1 VTPEQNAPVQV
12 VRIRPPQ
19 GWSLPDLRDVWH
31 HRDLARFLVWRD
43 LKVRYKQT
51 VLGVLWAVIQPLFT
65 MTVFTVV
72 FGRLANL
79 PSEGVPYPVFTF
91 AALLPWQLFAGGLSA
106 TANSM
111 VGSAGI
117 VTKVY
122 FPRLVIPIAATTVP
136 LADFSVS
143 CVLLAGLMA
152 WYGVVPTVAILALPL
167 FVLLAVLTAFSAGLW
182 LAALNVR
189 YRDVQH
195 AMSFLVQAWLFGS
208 PVAYSLT
215 LVPEK
220 WRLLYALNPMV
231 AVIQGCRWAI
241 AGGEPPWPLLPMS
254 LAVVAVLLAGGLVY
268 FRRLEDSFAD
278 II

>member
-1 VTPEQNAPVQV
+1 MGGLENPSLPV

-19 GWSLPDLRDVWH
+19 GWGFPDFRDVWQ

-51 VLGVLWAVIQPLFT
+51 VLGVLWAIIQPLFT
-65 MTVFTVV
+65 MVVFTVV
-72 FGRLANL
+72 FGRLAGL
-79 PSEGVPYPVFTF
+79 PSEGVPYPIFTF
-91 AALLPWQLFAGGLSA
+91 AALLPWQLFAAGLSA

-122 FPRLVIPIAATTVP
+122 FPRLVIPMAATTVP
-136 LADFSVS
+136 LADFAVS
-143 CVLLAGLMA
+143 SVLLAALMA
-152 WYGVVPTVAILALPL
+152 WFGVAPTLKILALPL

-195 AMSFLVQAWLFGS
+195 AMPFLVQAWLFGS

-215 LVPEK
+215 LVPEQ
-220 WRLLYALNPMV
+220 WRLVYALNPMV
-231 AVIQGCRWAI
+231 AAIQGCRWAI
-241 AGGEPPWPLLPMS
+241 AGGTAPWALLPVS
-254 LAVVAVLLAGGLVY
+254 LTVIALLLAGGLVY
-268 FRRLEDSFAD
+268 FRKLEDSFAD
-278 II
+278 VI